1 MKADA
6 RGGARGPGGSWM
18 DRVRWPVV
26 LSTLFAI
33 LLGWYLL
40 YTQRMVQ
47 GFRAN
52 AEILTEVLV
61 EVNAVLTDTANLG
74 DPEARLRRAEQT
86 LIELQDLIKETRIPM
101 VVMGVQDTVL
111 AVENLPFDA
120 DPATPQ
126 GQERIRQYV
135 MRLDQRNPPV
145 GNLPDTH
152 LHYGDTPEVR
162 GMVWIAGFQAM
173 GLLLTVLIG
182 FAVIRAQRRADSER
196 AWTSMARELAH
207 QLGTPIS
214 SLQGWL
220 EVMRL
225 PDDERPGDLAE
236 GEIADAIQEDLKRL
250 ERVSHRFELI
260 GREPELGPLSV
271 RTVLRDLEGYLR
283 ARLPRFGPGVKLRVE
298 VPQGVPPIRGNEVLL
313 AWALE
318 NVVKNAL
325 DALAGTGGRIE
336 IRASRANEWVVI
348 RISDSGPG
356 VDPEIRDQ
364 IFDPGVTTKAGGWG
378 VGLALSRR
386 IVEGAHKGR
395 IELLDGQGGGA
406 TFLIYLPADV

>member
-1 MKADA
+1 MKLDQRRSGSA
-6 RGGARGPGGSWM
+6 PGLPWM
-18 DRVRWPVV
+18 DRVHWPVV
-26 LSTLFAI
+26 LSTLFAL

-40 YTQRMVQ
+40 YTHRMVE

-61 EVNAVLTDTANLG
+61 TVNEVLTDTADL
-74 DPEARLRRAEQT
+74 DDAVARLRRAE
-86 LIELQDLIKETRIPM
+86 EAFVDLQDLIKATGIPL
-101 VVMGVQDTVL
+101 VVMGAGDTVV

-120 DPATPQ
+120 DPATAE
-126 GQERIRQYV
+126 GQERIRRYV
-135 MRLDQRNPPV
+135 RRLDQRNPPV
-145 GNLPDTH
+145 GTLPDSH
-152 LHYGDTPEVR
+152 LHYGETPEVR
-162 GMVWIAGFQAM
+162 GMVWIAGFQAV

-182 FAVIRAQRRADSER
+182 FAVIRAQRRADAER

-220 EVMRL
+220 EVLRL
-225 PDDERPGDLAE
+225 APEERPGALRE
-236 GEIADAIQEDLKRL
+236 TEIAGAIEEDLHRL

-260 GREPELGPLSV
+260 GREPELETL
-271 RTVLRDLEGYLR
+271 TVEDVVRDLEQYLQ
-283 ARLPRFGPGVKLRVE
+283 ARLPRFGSGVKLRVDLT
-298 VPQGVPPIRGNEVLL
+298 PGLPPIKGNEVLL

-325 DALAGTGGRIE
+325 DALAGRGGRIE
-336 IRASRANEWVVI
+336 IRAYRANQRVVL

-356 VDPEIRDQ
+356 VDPEIRDR
-364 IFDPGVTTKAGGWG
+364 IFDPGVSTKSGGWG

-386 IVEGAHKGR
+386 IIEGVHHGR
-395 IELLDGQGGGA
+395 IELLDGQTAGA
-406 TFLIYLPADV
+406 TFLIHLPAGR

>member
-1 MKADA
+1 
-6 RGGARGPGGSWM
+6 M

-26 LSTLFAI
+26 LSTLFAV

-61 EVNAVLTDTANLG
+61 EVNAVLTDTSNLG
-74 DPEARLRRAEQT
+74 EPEARLRRAEQA

-101 VVMGVQDTVL
+101 VVMGAADTVL

-120 DPATPQ
+120 DPSTAE
-126 GQERIRQYV
+126 GQDRIRRYV

-145 GNLPDTH
+145 GNLPATH

-182 FAVIRAQRRADSER
+182 FAVIRAQRRADGER

-225 PDDERPGDLAE
+225 PDGERPGDLAE
-236 GEIADAIQEDLKRL
+236 GEIADAIQEDLQRL

-271 RTVLRDLEGYLR
+271 RSVVGDLERYLG

-298 VPQGVPPIRGNEVLL
+298 VPPGMPPIRGNEVLL

-336 IRASRANEWVVI
+336 IRASKANEWVVI
-348 RISDSGPG
+348 RLSDSGPG
-356 VDPEIRDQ
+356 VDPEIRDR
-364 IFDPGVTTKAGGWG
+364 IFDPGVSTKSGGWG

-386 IVEGAHKGR
+386 IVEGVHKGR
-395 IELLDGQGGGA
+395 IELLDGQVGGA